1 MTLHIENISEMQLKI
16 YHIGGKEMEILSILE
31 ELEDLVEKSMSVPFT
46 GKCMVDR
53 DEILDIIQDIRLKL
67 PDDLK
72 QAKWVLEERT
82 RVLAE
87 AQQEADNIIK
97 GSDSKIAEMVDEHE
111 ISRKAY
117 EQAEV
122 IITNAKKNARE
133 IRLGTREY
141 ADNILN
147 KVEEILEDTLDVIKV
162 NRNELK

>member
-1 MTLHIENISEMQLKI
+1 MTLMP
-16 YHIGGKEMEILSILE
+16 GGKRMEILSLLE
-31 ELEDLVEKSMSVPFT
+31 ALEDAIENAVSVPFS

-53 DEILDIIQDIRLKL
+53 AEILEIIQDIRLKL

-72 QAKWVLEERT
+72 QAKWVSKERA
-82 RVLAE
+82 RILAE

-97 GSDSKIAEMVDEHE
+97 NAESRIASMVDEHE
-111 ISRKAY
+111 ICRKAY

-122 IITNAKKNARE
+122 ILNNAKKNARE

-141 ADNILN
+141 ADNILS
-147 KVEEILEDTLDVIKV
+147 KVEEILQDTLEVIKA

>member
-1 MTLHIENISEMQLKI
+1 MKNTDVKVAAHRIFSQGEER
-16 YHIGGKEMEILSILE
+16 MEILSVLE
-31 ELEDLVEKSMSVPFT
+31 ALEDLIERAPSMPFT
-46 GKCMVDR
+46 GKCMVNR

-72 QAKWVLEERT
+72 QAKWVIEERSHI
-82 RVLAE
+82 LAE

-97 GSDSKIAEMVDEHE
+97 ASDSKIAAMVDEHE
-111 ISRKAY
+111 ICRKAY

-147 KVEEILEDTLDVIKV
+147 KVEEILEDTLAVIKA
-162 NRNELK
+162 NRDELK

>member
-1 MTLHIENISEMQLKI
+1 
-16 YHIGGKEMEILSILE
+16 MEILSVLE
-31 ELEDLVEKSMSVPFT
+31 ALEDLIERSPSMPFT
-46 GKCMVDR
+46 GKCMVNR

-72 QAKWVLEERT
+72 QAKWVIEERSHI
-82 RVLAE
+82 LAE

-97 GSDSKIAEMVDEHE
+97 ASDSKIAAMVDEHE
-111 ISRKAY
+111 ICRKAY

-147 KVEEILEDTLDVIKV
+147 KVEEILEDTLAVIKA
-162 NRNELK
+162 NRDELK

>member
-1 MTLHIENISEMQLKI
+1 MNNVS
-16 YHIGGKEMEILSILE
+16 YIGGKGMEILSVLE
-31 ELEDLVEKSMSVPFT
+31 SLEDLVEKSMAVPFT
-46 GKCMVDR
+46 GKCMVSR
-53 DEILDIIQDIRLKL
+53 DEILDVIQDIRLKL
-67 PDDLK
+67 PDELK
-72 QAKWVLEERT
+72 QANWVIEERT
-82 RVLAE
+82 RILAE

-97 GSDSKIAEMVDEHE
+97 GSDTRIAAMVDEHE
-111 ISRKAY
+111 ICRKAY

-162 NRNELK
+162 NRDELK

>member
-1 MTLHIENISEMQLKI
+1 
-16 YHIGGKEMEILSILE
+16 MEILTVLE
-31 ELEDLVEKSMSVPFT
+31 ALEDSVERALALPFT
-46 GKCMVDR
+46 GKCMVSR
-53 DEILDIIQDIRLKL
+53 EEILDIIQDIRLKL

-72 QAKWVLEERT
+72 QARWVNEERSKI
-82 RVLAE
+82 LAE
-87 AQQEADNIIK
+87 AQQEADSIIQ
-97 GSDSKIAEMVDEHE
+97 GAEGRIVAMVDEHE
-111 ISRKAY
+111 ICRKAY

-141 ADNILN
+141 ADNVLN

>member
-1 MTLHIENISEMQLKI
+1 
-16 YHIGGKEMEILSILE
+16 MEILSILE
-31 ELEDLVEKSMSVPFT
+31 ALEDLVEKAMAIPFT
-46 GKCMVDR
+46 GRCMANR

-72 QAKWVLEERT
+72 QAKWVIEERT
-82 RVLAE
+82 RILAE

-97 GSDSKIAEMVDEHE
+97 GSDSRIAAMVDEHE
-111 ISRKAY
+111 ICRKAY

-122 IITNAKKNARE
+122 IITNSKKNARE

-147 KVEEILEDTLDVIKV
+147 KVEEILEDTLDVIKI

>member
-1 MTLHIENISEMQLKI
+1 
-16 YHIGGKEMEILSILE
+16 MEILSVLE
-31 ELEDLVEKSMSVPFT
+31 SLEDLVEKSMAVPFT
-46 GKCMVDR
+46 GKCMVSR
-53 DEILDIIQDIRLKL
+53 DEILDVIQDIRLKL
-67 PDDLK
+67 PDELK
-72 QAKWVLEERT
+72 QANWVIEERT
-82 RVLAE
+82 RILAE

-97 GSDSKIAEMVDEHE
+97 GSDTRIAAMVDEHE
-111 ISRKAY
+111 ICRKAY

-162 NRNELK
+162 NRDELK

>member
-1 MTLHIENISEMQLKI
+1 
-16 YHIGGKEMEILSILE
+16 MEILSVLE
-31 ELEDLVEKSMSVPFT
+31 TLEDLIEKAPSVPFT
-46 GKCMVDR
+46 GKCMVSR

-67 PDDLK
+67 PDELK
-72 QAKWVLEERT
+72 QAKWVIEERT
-82 RVLAE
+82 RILAE

-97 GSDSKIAEMVDEHE
+97 ASDSKIAAMVDEHE
-111 ISRKAY
+111 ICRKAY

-147 KVEEILEDTLDVIKV
+147 KVEEILEDTLDVIKA

>member
-1 MTLHIENISEMQLKI
+1 
-16 YHIGGKEMEILSILE
+16 MEILSVLE
-31 ELEDLVEKSMSVPFT
+31 ALEDAVERAMSVPFT
-46 GKCMVDR
+46 GKCLISR
-53 DEILDIIQDIRLKL
+53 EEILEFIQDIRLKL

-72 QAKWVLEERT
+72 QARWVSEERS
-82 RVLAE
+82 RILAE

-97 GSDSKIAEMVDEHE
+97 GAEGRIASMVDEHE
-111 ISRKAY
+111 ICRKAY

>member
-1 MTLHIENISEMQLKI
+1 
-16 YHIGGKEMEILSILE
+16 MEILTLLE
-31 ELEDLVEKSMSVPFT
+31 NLEDLVEKAMTVPFA
-46 GKCMVDR
+46 GKCMVNR

-67 PDDLK
+67 PDDFK
-72 QAKWVLEERT
+72 QARWIIEERT
-82 RVLAE
+82 RILAE
-87 AQQEADNIIK
+87 AQQEADNVIK
-97 GSDSKIAEMVDEHE
+97 NSDSRIAAMVDEHE
-111 ISRKAY
+111 ICRKAY

>member
-1 MTLHIENISEMQLKI
+1 
-16 YHIGGKEMEILSILE
+16 MEILSVLE
-31 ELEDLVEKSMSVPFT
+31 ALEDTIERGVSVPFT
-46 GKCMVDR
+46 GKCVVNR

-72 QAKWVLEERT
+72 QAKWISEERA
-82 RVLAE
+82 RILAE

-97 GSDSKIAEMVDEHE
+97 GAEGRIASIVDEHE

-147 KVEEILEDTLDVIKV
+147 KVEEILEDTLEVIKV